1 LITNVALNCKGR
13 VVETFM
19 DGLTISHREGAKLCF
34 RICKVKESCKKAE
47 VVIAVLREAED
58 VDFVQAIKAST
69 VS

>member
-1 LITNVALNCKGR
+1 
-13 VVETFM
+13 M